1 MWVGKTHLERLLE
14 VGVEYLEGMD
24 WIYHA
29 NSAQSKYRR
38 QYFLELTK
46 MVKMTPEELS
56 RRKRETLQQARA
68 EVAKTGI
75 VQFRIDEDSIQ
86 RLYARANELKK
97 PIGTMARE
105 WVLERLAEEEG
116 RSSRVTTKLYEDI
129 ITSINSRFDRLEA
142 VLVKEKNAP

>member
-1 MWVGKTHLERLLE
+1 
-14 VGVEYLEGMD
+14 
-24 WIYHA
+24 
-29 NSAQSKYRR
+29 
-38 QYFLELTK
+38 
-46 MVKMTPEELS
+46 MTPEELS

-97 PIGTMARE
+97 TIGTMARE